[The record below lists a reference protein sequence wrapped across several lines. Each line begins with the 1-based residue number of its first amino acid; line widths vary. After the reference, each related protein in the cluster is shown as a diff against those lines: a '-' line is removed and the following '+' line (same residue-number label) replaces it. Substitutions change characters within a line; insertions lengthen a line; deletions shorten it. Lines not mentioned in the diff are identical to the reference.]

1 MGVGVLEASGER
13 LGEGRRRAVE
23 HTATVIQ
30 LHFMRRAIAIVIV
43 LAAFACAHHRT
54 PPAPEPVPVAPAPA
68 VVPVPQPAAAIPLPR
83 PTAVIPVS
91 PPPPPPPVVTLTAAN
106 AAVANGR
113 VDDAKAIYV
122 ALLAKRE
129 VARDDLVAIATGL
142 YRIADYADAVVA
154 FRRIGTFLRGEEDL
168 RYYDA
173 VSLYE
178 TGSYAEAKHELDC
191 ALPFIERTEDVE
203 RYRDKIA
210 RMSQRR

>member
-1 MGVGVLEASGER
+1 
-13 LGEGRRRAVE
+13 
-23 HTATVIQ
+23 
-30 LHFMRRAIAIVIV
+30 MRRAIAIVIV
-43 LAAFACAHHRT
+43 LTAFACAHHRT
-54 PPAPEPVPVAPAPA
+54 PPPEPVPVAPAPA
-68 VVPVPQPAAAIPLPR
+68 VVPMPQ

-122 ALLAKRE
+122 ALLAKRD
-129 VARDDLVAIATGL
+129 VSRDDLVAIATGL

-178 TGSYAEAKHELDC
+178 TGNYGEAKHELDC
-191 ALPFIERTEDVE
+191 ALPFLERTEDVE
-203 RYRDKIA
+203 RYRDKIV